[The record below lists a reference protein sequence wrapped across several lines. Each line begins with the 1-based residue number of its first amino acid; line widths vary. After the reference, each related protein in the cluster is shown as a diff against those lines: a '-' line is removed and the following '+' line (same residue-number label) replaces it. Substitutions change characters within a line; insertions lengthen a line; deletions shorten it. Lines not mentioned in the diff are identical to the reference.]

1 MSRHYDVAVV
11 GLGATGSSA
20 LLALARR
27 GLRVI
32 GFDRFSPPHSLGS
45 SHGRSRI
52 IRQAYYESPAYV
64 PLVRLAWE
72 RWQALER
79 DSGRRLLQQ
88 TGGLMLGPPTGE
100 LILGAETSAREH
112 DLPYE
117 RLDRRALSA
126 RFPEFMVP
134 EGSEGLFE
142 PMAGILDPE
151 ACISGALELAVR
163 AGAEMRTNVAMTGL
177 KGEGEA
183 VLIRSSESAPIRA
196 GRVILAAGAGMP
208 ALLEGA
214 IPLEGERQAMFWFA
228 PREAGAWSAETRP
241 VFIWEWEEGRFFYGL
256 PDQGHGVKVARH
268 HEGEAGFP
276 GEIEQRARADEE
288 AAVTTLVRRFL
299 PTLAERPVDSA
310 VCHYTNTPD
319 RHFVIGPHPEDAR
332 ILLASACSGH
342 GFKFASAL
350 GEVLADL
357 VTTGKTGFDLSPFR
371 PDRFM
376 R

>member
-1 MSRHYDVAVV
+1 MSRHYDVAVI

-32 GFDRFSPPHSLGS
+32 GFDRFSPPHNLGS

-79 DSGRRLLQQ
+79 DTGRRLLQQ
-88 TGGLMLGPPTGE
+88 TGGLMLGPADGE
-100 LILGAETSAREH
+100 LIRGATASARGH
-112 DLPYE
+112 GLPHE
-117 RLDRRALSA
+117 RLDRRALA
-126 RFPEFMVP
+126 GRFPEFAVA
-134 EGSEGLFE
+134 EGTEGLFE

-151 ACISGALELAVR
+151 ACISSALDLAVR
-163 AGAEMRTNVAMTGL
+163 AGAETRTSVAVAQVR
-177 KGEGEA
+177 GEGDHIMIETNPG
-183 VLIRSSESAPIRA
+183 APVRA
-196 GRVILAAGAGMP
+196 GRVVLCAGAGMP

-214 IPLEGERQAMFWFA
+214 VPLEVERQTMFWFP
-228 PREAGAWSAETRP
+228 PRQAGAWGAETRP
-241 VFIWEWEEGRFFYGL
+241 VFIWEWEPERFFYGI

-268 HEGEAGFP
+268 HEGDAGFP
-276 GEIEQRARADEE
+276 GETEQAVRPEEE
-288 AAVTTLVRRFL
+288 AAVSELVRCFL
-299 PTLAERPVDSA
+299 PTLDDRPLAGA
-310 VCHYTNTPD
+310 VCHYTNAAD
-319 RHFVIGPHPEDAR
+319 RHFVIGAHPEDAR

-357 VTTGKTGFDLSPFR
+357 VTTGRSSFDLSPFR
-371 PDRFM
+371 PGRFGS
-376 R
+376 